1 MADDLISVLTE
12 DHQEL
17 NGLLLELEVL
27 SGGEHL
33 QRVLTDQLIIE
44 SVRHAV
50 AEECYLYPLY
60 RTRVPGGQEIADRA
74 CGQHREMERILT
86 QLEAEDVTDD
96 NFALLLFRLIRAMR
110 AHMEEEERF
119 LVILAKHV
127 GRDELLEL
135 GAKARE
141 SKALAPAVRPD
152 TFDGPLVNMLVHG
165 GSGLVERV
173 RDYLSGHGRAY
184 PPAR

>member
-60 RTRVPGGQEIADRA
+60 RTRVPGGQEIAEYVESIT
-74 CGQHREMERILT
+74 HRLDFATRFSWR
-86 QLEAEDVTDD
+86 DD
-96 NFALLLFRLIRAMR
+96 DF
-110 AHMEEEERF
+110 
-119 LVILAKHV
+119 
-127 GRDELLEL
+127 
-135 GAKARE
+135 
-141 SKALAPAVRPD
+141 
-152 TFDGPLVNMLVHG
+152 
-165 GSGLVERV
+165 VEV
-173 RDYLSGHGRAY
+173 KETA
-184 PPAR
+184 